1 MNNSGKTLTIFLSVI
16 SVFLVSLTVIAV
28 FLLIKEAESRKTAEY
43 ELEQVRMIEAKL
55 QADFKES
62 QKKVSLLEKKE
73 KESEERIESL
83 MEDLELEQGLREEA
97 KNENREL
104 REARDILEKE
114 NLAKETA
121 QKELQKDL
129 ALAEEEVISLEEQL
143 DLASNQYKELEAQ
156 RQEIEKQY
164 QELKRK
170 WEPFETSFDIP
181 TEELREELQASF
193 DLMEMDEG
201 DIELEPIVVSSF
213 MESKG
218 EIISVDRETNFIIVS
233 LGEEDG
239 VKKDGVLAIYRGEQH
254 LGDVKVSR
262 VLPNMSAAD
271 FILPLK
277 SRDVRREDRAVFR
290 Q

>member
-1 MNNSGKTLTIFLSVI
+1 MNNSGKTLTIFLTVI
-16 SVFLVSLTVIAV
+16 SVLLVSLTVIAV
-28 FLLIKEAESRKTAEY
+28 FLLIKEAESRKTAEC
-43 ELEQVRMIEAKL
+43 ELEQVRVIEAKL
-55 QADFKES
+55 QVDFKES
-62 QKKVSLLEKKE
+62 QKRVSLLEKKE
-73 KESEERIESL
+73 KESEERLESL

-114 NLAKETA
+114 NLAKVNA

-129 ALAEEEVISLEEQL
+129 TLAEEEVISLEEQL
-143 DLASNQYKELEAQ
+143 DLASSQYKELEAQ
-156 RQEIEKQY
+156 RQEVEKQY
-164 QELKRK
+164 LELKDK
-170 WEPFETSFDIP
+170 WEPFETSFDFP
-181 TEELREELQASF
+181 TEELREELQASL
-193 DLMEMDEG
+193 DLMGMDG
-201 DIELEPIVVSSF
+201 GIELEPIIVSSLG
-213 MESKG
+213 ETKG

-239 VKKDGVLAIYRGEQH
+239 VRKDGVLAIYRGEQY

-277 SRDVRREDRAVFR
+277 SQDVRREDRAVFR
-290 Q
+290 